1 MAGPIRDLD
10 ALARKGADVR
20 LSCRDC
26 GEARSVAVWDGQ
38 RVFRDRVWWTDWS
51 QVARH
56 LRCRKCGSKHIGIG
70 ADFYGGAM
78 RRQHAPAQLKAV
90 LTTLRPGLKPTPPG
104 VSIEDW
110 NAADERERKRFVD
123 RLRS

>member
-1 MAGPIRDLD
+1 MAGPLHDLD
-10 ALARKGADVR
+10 ALERKGADVR
-20 LSCRDC
+20 ISWRDC
-26 GEARSVAVWDGQ
+26 GQARSVAVWDVQ
-38 RVFRDRVWWTDWS
+38 RIFRNRMWWTDWS
-51 QVARH
+51 QVAKR
-56 LRCRKCGSKHIGIG
+56 LRYRKCGLKHIGIG

-90 LTTLRPGLKPTPPG
+90 LTTLRPGLKPPPPG
-104 VSIEDW
+104 VSIEYW